1 MLATTV
7 DRRRTGF
14 TLIEV
19 LIVVVIMAVL
29 AATIIPQFSSSAEDA
44 KASTLLFNLNQFRSQ
59 IELYKLDHSGAIP
72 VVAADTFGIPTLPQ
86 MYSKTDVTGTIGT
99 GTAFPLGPYVA
110 NKRLPSNPINNS
122 YYVTGLLTAAWPPLA
137 ATSDGGWF
145 YNKDTGE
152 IIANDADHLT
162 N

>member
-7 DRRRTGF
+7 DRRRQGF

-59 IELYKLDHSGAIP
+59 IELYKLDHNGDIP
-72 VVAADTFGIPTLPQ
+72 TVAADASGTPSLPQ
-86 MYSKTDVTGTIGT
+86 MYSKTDAAGTIGT
-99 GTAFPLGPYVA
+99 SSAFPLGPYVA
-110 NKRLPSNPINNS
+110 NNRLPSNPVNNS
-122 YYVTGLLTAAWPPLA
+122 YYVTGLLTAAWPPTV
-137 ATSDGGWF
+137 ATADGGWF

-152 IIANDADHLT
+152 FIANHADHLT
-162 N
+162 D